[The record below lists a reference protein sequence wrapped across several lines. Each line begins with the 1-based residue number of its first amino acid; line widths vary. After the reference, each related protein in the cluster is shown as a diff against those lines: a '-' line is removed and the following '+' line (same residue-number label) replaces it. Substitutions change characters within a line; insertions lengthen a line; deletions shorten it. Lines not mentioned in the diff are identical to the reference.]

1 MIMTFLILFL
11 VCTVMYTWYWWK
23 RDYRAV
29 LKFFVKEI
37 MPGLLFLTCICMLE
51 YKYNYN
57 PEIEKK
63 HSIIHDTKE
72 RPREGLLGQTKITQ
86 KVFDNFFE
94 SEIYN
99 GSIGIKEGNMNS
111 FYHNKMDGKS
121 NPSGLNFGGGNTAF
135 MMQKVI
141 KYDKPVII
149 QHKITKELYKGYI
162 EDIIAWSNGRS
173 DLESVWSQWILEEN
187 SARDI
192 DRTIKSYY
200 IKKLKQIDPEVL
212 AHMDK
217 STIKGMLHLEYAA
230 GGSLFYLAKAIE
242 KNKKDVLG
250 ELKFNNGR
258 FSEYFMDKWI
268 MKDSINKGKN
278 DISLAQLVYP
288 PSWKGKDGNIYKRH
302 RMVYFTGKGSS
313 KTYTV
318 KG

>member
-1 MIMTFLILFL
+1 MIITFLVLFL
-11 VCTVMYTWYWWK
+11 VCTILYTWYWLK
-23 RDYRAV
+23 RKPLAV
-29 LKFFVKEI
+29 VKFFVMEI
-37 MPGLLFLTCICMLE
+37 LPGLMFLGCFCVLE
-51 YKYNYN
+51 YKYHYV
-57 PEIEKK
+57 PETEKK
-63 HSIIHDTKE
+63 HSIMIDTKE

-86 KVFDNFFE
+86 DVFDNFFE

-99 GSIGIKEGNMNS
+99 GSIGIKEGNINS

-149 QHKITKELYKGYI
+149 INKNSGERFKGTI
-162 EDIIAWSNGRS
+162 EDIIKWSIGRT
-173 DLESVWSQWILEEN
+173 DLESVWSQWILDET
-187 SARDI
+187 SAKDI
-192 DRTIKSYY
+192 DRTIKRYY

-212 AHMDK
+212 SHMDK

-242 KNKKDVLG
+242 KNKKEVLA
-250 ELKFNNGR
+250 ELKFNKGR

-278 DISLAQLVYP
+278 DISLAQLIYP
-288 PSWKGKDGNIYKRH
+288 PSWKGKDGNTYKRH
-302 RMVYFTGKGSS
+302 RMVYFTGKGSA
-313 KTYTV
+313 KTYTL
-318 KG
+318 

>member
-1 MIMTFLILFL
+1 MITFIVLFLISTIL
-11 VCTVMYTWYWWK
+11 YTLYWIK
-23 RDYRAV
+23 RDRNAV
-29 LKFFVKEI
+29 IKFILKE
-37 MPGLLFLTCICMLE
+37 LLFPLIFLTCICLLE

-57 PEIEKK
+57 PSIEKK
-63 HSIIHDTKE
+63 YNICMEIKE
-72 RPREGLLGQTKITQ
+72 RPLEGRLGQTKITQ
-86 KVFDNFFE
+86 HVFDNFFE

-99 GSIGIKEGNMNS
+99 GSIGIKEGNINS

-135 MMQKVI
+135 MMKNVI
-141 KYDKPVII
+141 KYDKPIVI
-149 QHKITKELYKGYI
+149 QHKLTKEQYRGYI
-162 EDIIAWSNGRS
+162 DDIISWSNGRN

-187 SARDI
+187 SAKDI
-192 DRTIKSYY
+192 DKTIKRYY

-212 AHMDK
+212 ANMDK

-230 GGSLFYLAKAIE
+230 GGSLFYLAKAID
-242 KNKKDVLG
+242 KNKKDVLN
-250 ELKFNNGR
+250 ELKFNDGR

-268 MKDSINKGKN
+268 MKDSINKSKN
-278 DISLAQLVYP
+278 DISLATLIYP

-313 KTYTV
+313 KTYII